1 MAKGRKPHSD
11 IISAILKEREARHA
25 TAKPRDYCIC
35 PATRHLTEFRQLTCS
50 DCEPGFCQVMAER
63 GLAADSSPLP
73 KAQRPACGAL
83 TRQGAICAAKVVPGK
98 KRCRLHGGL
107 STGPKTEAG
116 KERIAAAQRRRH
128 RRS

>member
-1 MAKGRKPHSD
+1 MAKVGKWYSD
-11 IISAILKEREARHA
+11 MIRAVLEKREAELSVIRH
-25 TAKPRDYCIC
+25 RDYRIC
-35 PATRHLTEFRQLTCS
+35 PATKHLTEFRQLTCS
-50 DCEPGFCQVMAER
+50 DCKPGFCRVMAER

-73 KAQRPACGAL
+73 KKQRPACGAL

-107 STGPKTEAG
+107 STGPKTAAG